1 MIGIIASLA
10 PGFFEKT
17 LRINATD
24 ASYIVVIPLGF
35 GIVIGGMI
43 LGKIGDRLI
52 RRRLVSRAILF
63 SGLLFFFEGISPIF
77 SPAIRYFHI
86 HPKPLSFLTQLPLST
101 VLIAGSFLLGVA
113 MGGLSLI
120 PVLLSGFLADVFG
133 TTPIFIGIA
142 GIIIL
147 IGVFGL
153 SPSWFFSKE
162 SLPLHV
168 REFLGLGHWEKR

>member
-1 MIGIIASLA
+1 MVS
-10 PGFFEKT
+10 
-17 LRINATD
+17 
-24 ASYIVVIPLGF
+24 
-35 GIVIGGMI
+35 I
-43 LGKIGDRLI
+43 L
-52 RRRLVSRAILF
+52 VPS
-63 SGLLFFFEGISPIF
+63 
-77 SPAIRYFHI
+77 
-86 HPKPLSFLTQLPLST
+86 QT
-101 VLIAGSFLLGVA
+101 VLQENTPEKDRGKVFATLGVA

-133 TTPIFIGIA
+133 TTPIFIGIG

-168 REFLGLGHWEKR
+168 REFLGLGHWEKK